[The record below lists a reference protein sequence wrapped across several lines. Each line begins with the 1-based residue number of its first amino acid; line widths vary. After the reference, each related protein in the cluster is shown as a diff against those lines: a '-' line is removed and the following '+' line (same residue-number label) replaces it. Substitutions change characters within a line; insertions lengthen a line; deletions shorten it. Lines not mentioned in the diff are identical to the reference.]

1 MTLNDLVTNVAT
13 KTGQTK
19 KVTKEVIDAT
29 FDHLAET
36 VNSGDQILIPSL
48 GRFGSKAR
56 KARKGTNLTTG
67 EKLDIPAKKVPT
79 FSYIKKVK
87 DTVAELQLEG

>member
-1 MTLNDLVTNVAT
+1 MTLNDLVTGVAT
-13 KTGQTK
+13 KTGTTK

-29 FDHLAET
+29 FASLAET
-36 VNSGDQILIPSL
+36 VNGGDQILIPSL

-56 KARKGTNLTTG
+56 KGRKGTNLTTG
-67 EKLDIPAKKVPT
+67 EKLEIPAKKVPT

-87 DTVAELQLEG
+87 ETVALLPLD

>member
-1 MTLNDLVTNVAT
+1 MTLNDLVTTVAT
-13 KTGQTK
+13 QTGATK
-19 KVTKEVIDAT
+19 KVTKEILDAT
-29 FDHLAET
+29 FSTLANT
-36 VNSGDQILIPSL
+36 VNSGDQILVPTL

-79 FSYIKKVK
+79 FSYISKIKNA
-87 DTVAELQLEG
+87 VAELKIEE

>member
-1 MTLNDLVTNVAT
+1 MTLNDLVSSVAST
-13 KTGQTK
+13 AGCTK
-19 KVTKEVIDAT
+19 KVAKEVVDASFT
-29 FDHLAET
+29 KIREAVE
-36 VNSGDQILIPSL
+36 SGDQILIPSI

-79 FSYIKKVK
+79 FSYIKKVREN
-87 DTVAELQLEG
+87 VSGLEL